1 MKLETLKLKLRRI
14 ECDILSLYDD
24 VTDDRYG
31 LEYIDA
37 IVKITNPMVDLQE
50 LLNDQIEKEANI

>member
-37 IVKITNPMVDLQE
+37 IIKIVNPLVDLQE